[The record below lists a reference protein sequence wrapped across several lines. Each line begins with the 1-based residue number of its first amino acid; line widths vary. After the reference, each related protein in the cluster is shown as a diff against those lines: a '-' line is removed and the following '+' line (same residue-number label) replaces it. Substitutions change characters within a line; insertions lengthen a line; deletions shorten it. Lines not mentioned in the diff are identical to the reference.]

1 MYETIDSIRA
11 GDAPWT
17 TYTFQYNG
25 PRPNGTVP
33 QWMDQTYELNTR
45 DALQVIEQQLADPDF
60 KNHCDYSPYMEFQPD
75 GSRVWSNMMSGDWAH
90 KEAVRL
96 TMVEIH
102 LI

>member
-33 QWMDQTYELNTR
+33 QWMDQTHELNTR

-90 KEAVRL
+90 KEAVCL